1 MQQQSTPAAWT
12 RPPYRGQAF
21 LRCRRAAATAITA
34 AMTTLMCL
42 AGIAFAG
49 DHIWLVYQRDL
60 LKVGVDAASLAA
72 TRYMATLP
80 SSLSDAQV
88 KAALKPLA
96 ERYILANL
104 PEAKR
109 DRAADTLVVDPRP
122 NRLAGT
128 VDIEAEADLGGAVF
142 GRWLWGSVAGKTHV
156 ASRTERMAGLTEVA
170 LAIDVTGSMGD
181 DLAGNTPSNSS
192 PERMEIVKQ
201 AALQLV
207 DVLNAGAP
215 AGSVAVG
222 LVPWHFRV
230 QFDQATRTRWEDNGW
245 AQYPTQ
251 RYYPN
256 PHRESWKRIRKSKKD
271 WFPDPYRVTAA
282 GEWHTLPSQPDEAWQ
297 GCVDQRS
304 MSGQNPP
311 GVSTVLP
318 TDEPF
323 TMGFYSA
330 TPAYPRDKPISLQC
344 DQNDPIKDR
353 PENEKDACF
362 TENGHEGTSRLDPQF
377 NCGLPTIMP
386 LTTDIE
392 QITTAI
398 ESLGASGSATYS
410 TLGVV
415 WGHRLLA
422 PTWRNTWGDPVHPAD
437 PQQNPGTQKALVLL
451 TDGDDN
457 HLDPAIVNAHREQA
471 CTAAKAAGIKVFTI
485 AAMDPGRV
493 GDLAQSLERCSSQAD
508 DPDGTYVFT
517 NNATPEA
524 LEDTF
529 REIGRQLVRFRRVM

>member
-1 MQQQSTPAAWT
+1 MKMQQQSTPAACM
-12 RPPYRGQAF
+12 RPPCRGQAF

-60 LKVGVDAASLAA
+60 LKVAVDAASLAA
-72 TRYMATLP
+72 TRHMATLP

-88 KAALKPLA
+88 KAALKPLV

-109 DRAADTLVVDPRP
+109 DRAADTLMVDPRP

-142 GRWLWGSVAGKTHV
+142 GRWLWGSVTGKTHV

-170 LAIDVTGSMGD
+170 LAIDVTGSMGEA
-181 DLAGNTPSNSS
+181 LAEGS
-192 PERMEIVKQ
+192 PERMAIVKQ

-207 DVLNAGAP
+207 NVLNAGAP

-256 PHRESWKRIRKSKKD
+256 PHWESWKEIRRSSNVG
-271 WFPDPYRVTAA
+271 WFPDPHLVTAA
-282 GEWHTLPSQPDEAWQ
+282 GETHTLPRQPEPWQ

-304 MSGQNPP
+304 MSGPNPP

-330 TPAYPRDKPISLQC
+330 TPAYPRDNPISLQC
-344 DQNDPIKDR
+344 DQKDPIPDR
-353 PENEKDACF
+353 PTNKKDECF
-362 TENGHEGTSRLDPQF
+362 IGSGHAGTYKQKDPQF

-398 ESLGASGSATYS
+398 ESLGAGGSATYS

-422 PTWRNTWGDPVHPAD
+422 PPWRNTWGDPVHPAD

-493 GDLAQSLERCSSQAD
+493 GDLAQALERCSSQAD